1 MRRPVGPHIG
11 SHEAAGRADHPG
23 TQRPHRHFVRQGV
36 GIHDRAVIAP
46 KRLAVD
52 QKITTAVTADLTE
65 SDRRKCLALT
75 RSSCGGFLREA
86 ISVATFNL
94 FIRSCD
100 AWARRHAPLPTLR
113 LLLKKWQNV
122 SALETTANEYITRLV
137 NSLDLK
143 NRLSDIETDRRDR
156 LHAWLLRIVAASTAS
171 TSMALPSRWRSRA
184 QHQKRP
190 YASQQK
196 KRAGAVSYSI
206 TSSARTCHHQLGLQ
220 IFHPQPITRLQY
232 GGTRL

>member
-23 TQRPHRHFVRQGV
+23 TQKPHRHFVRQGV
-36 GIHDRAVIAP
+36 GIHDRAGIAP

-171 TSMALPSRWRSRA
+171 TSMARNASVLVEDAQALSFSDETFDAVVCNLGLMFFPEPARGLSEFRRVLRPGGRA
-184 QHQKRP
+184 
-190 YASQQK
+190 
-196 KRAGAVSYSI
+196 AVSVN
-206 TSSARTCHHQLGLQ
+206 TV
-220 IFHPQPITRLQY
+220 P
-232 GGTRL
+232 